1 MVLGFVFSGSM
12 RDRWENLLGKKFL
25 WWKFL
30 HSAFLAY
37 FQQVTDVIEL
47 PFLPILAGHVLVTSI
62 DFSSEVGSMLEPIE
76 KQQDKFEPEGSDW
89 KKLAP
94 ILGGVVLA
102 VAGFGYAIHEHNNA
116 QTADWQNQ
124 QIAAQLDATHK
135 QLDAT
140 NSQLNVLAAKVD
152 ALNKP
157 APVAPVAGARG
168 TGTGTASAWG
178 SKRTAAQFKK
188 LQGQVD
194 EQGKAIEAARG
205 DLDSAKTELGGSI
218 AKTHDELV
226 LLQKRGER
234 SYYEFDLSKSK
245 QYARTGPMGV
255 SLRKANVKNGYAD
268 LQLIVDDHTLTQ
280 KHVNLFQPAMFY
292 DPDSQQPMEI
302 VINDITK
309 DHIHGYISAP
319 KYRKSELTAMANTS
333 SAQGDNSGP
342 VNSNN
347 QAAATRQK
355 LPVPKGDPND

>member
-1 MVLGFVFSGSM
+1 
-12 RDRWENLLGKKFL
+12 
-25 WWKFL
+25 
-30 HSAFLAY
+30 
-37 FQQVTDVIEL
+37 
-47 PFLPILAGHVLVTSI
+47 
-62 DFSSEVGSMLEPIE
+62 MLEQVGRTQEQSGP
-76 KQQDKFEPEGSDW
+76 EPERSDW

-94 ILGGVVLA
+94 VLGGVVLA
-102 VAGFGYAIHEHNNA
+102 VAGFGYAIHEHNSA

-124 QIAAQLDATHK
+124 QMAAQLDATHK

-157 APVAPVAGARG
+157 APVAPAAAPVASAHG
-168 TGTGTASAWG
+168 TTGSGSAWG
-178 SKRTAAQFKK
+178 SKRTTAQFKK
-188 LQGQVD
+188 LQGQLD
-194 EQGKAIEAARG
+194 EQGKAIEAART

-226 LLQKRGER
+226 LLQKHGER

-245 QYARTGPMGV
+245 QYARTGPMSV

-292 DPDSQQPMEI
+292 DPDSPQPMEI

-319 KYRKSELTAMANTS
+319 KYRKSELTAMANSS
-333 SAQGDNSGP
+333 SAQGDDPGP

-347 QAAATRQK
+347 QAATRQK